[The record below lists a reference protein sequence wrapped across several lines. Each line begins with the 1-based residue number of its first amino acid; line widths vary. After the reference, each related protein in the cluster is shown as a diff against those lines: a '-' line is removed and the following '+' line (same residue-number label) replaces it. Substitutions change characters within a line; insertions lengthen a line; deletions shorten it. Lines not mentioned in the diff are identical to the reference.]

1 VPGKTPYE
9 AVEAH
14 VQPLQ
19 EAVSCLSHA
28 AHFATAGGHFVS
40 EKPHALTLVNGVR
53 LRLQDSQD
61 TDLTLSVSQQYHI
74 VEHEV
79 GFRVHTLKYAYKI
92 DNWHDGHEV
101 MAYHWH
107 PAEQIKLSNT
117 LTCIYRMGLTL
128 DERICA
134 KLMCPRDVSPSKM

>member
-1 VPGKTPYE
+1 MPGKTPYE

-92 DNWHDGHEV
+92 DNWYDAHEV

-107 PAEQIKLSNT
+107 PMEQIKYPHLHLS
-117 LTCIYRMGLTL
+117 YGA
-128 DERICA
+128 RIGEMTYV
-134 KLMCPRDVSPSKM
+134 KLMCPRDASPLRT